1 MKWKLTLRYL
11 LSTVVVAMIVVQLNI
26 IIAILITISLS
37 ADSPKNN
44 YGGLNNVEKF
54 VRDFN
59 NNIFN
64 DTEDIDNVFIND
76 SGKNILKDATA
87 WIQVLDND
95 GKVVYKYNTPKNIQN
110 KYTPIQLINTYKY
123 SGVEGNESTVMAAEK
138 SINDYSY
145 TYLIGFPMGKVS
157 KINLV
162 TETESIGNVISKV
175 ILSIIVVDFIVAGII
190 GYIFSK
196 SLTKPVK
203 NIIGGVEDLA
213 DGNYE
218 SYYKEKGIYKPVFN
232 KLNNLAD
239 TLKENE
245 RERKKIESMRSEWI
259 ANISH
264 DIKTPLA
271 SIKGYAELMSSEYD
285 IEADEVSQYAEI
297 IDSKANYIKEL
308 VDDLNLTMKLKD
320 GYSNISR
327 EEKNIVYLVR
337 GCIIDIL
344 NDPKY
349 AHVDIDFDSN
359 EDKVLLEIDEL
370 LIKRVINNILY
381 NSIIHNNED
390 VSIKV
395 NIILNNKTHIII
407 KDNGKGISQED
418 LKYIFE
424 RYYRGTNT
432 GDAHK
437 GSGLG
442 MAISRDIVKAHSG
455 DIKIESTL
463 GIGTKIEIIL

>member
-1 MKWKLTLRYL
+1 MKWKLTLKYL
-11 LSTVVVAMIVVQLNI
+11 LSTVLVAMIVVQLNI
-26 IIAILITISLS
+26 VIAISISVMLS
-37 ADSPKNN
+37 ADSQKNDYSGIN
-44 YGGLNNVEKF
+44 SLQEF

-59 NNIFN
+59 VNIFN
-64 DTEDIDNVFIND
+64 DTSDISNVFIND
-76 SGKNILKDATA
+76 NGKDILKKATA
-87 WIQVLDND
+87 WIQILDND
-95 GKVVYKYNTPKNIQN
+95 GKMIYGYNTPEKIRD
-110 KYTPIQLINTYKY
+110 KYTPVQLINTYKY
-123 SGVEGNESTVMAAEK
+123 SGVEGNESTVMVAEK
-138 SINDYSY
+138 NINNYSY
-145 TYLIGFPMGKVS
+145 TYLIGFPRGNVS

-162 TETESIGNVISKV
+162 TETELAREVISKV
-175 ILSIIVVDFIVAGII
+175 ILSIIVVDVIVATII

-203 NIIGGVEDLA
+203 SIIGGVEDLA
-213 DGNYE
+213 GGNYE

-245 RERKKIESMRSEWI
+245 RERKKIESMKNEWI

-271 SIKGYAELMSSEYD
+271 SIKGYAELMSSDYD
-285 IEADEVSQYAEI
+285 IEVDEVSQYAEI

-327 EEKNIVYLVR
+327 EEKNIVSLVR

-344 NDPKY
+344 NDPRY
-349 AHVDIDFDSN
+349 NYVDIDFDSN
-359 EDKVLLEIDEL
+359 EDSIILKIDEL
-370 LIKRVINNILY
+370 LMKRVINNILY

-395 NIILNNKTHIII
+395 NIILNKRTHIII
-407 KDNGKGISQED
+407 EDNGKGISEED

-432 GDAHK
+432 GHAHK

-442 MAISRDIVKAHSG
+442 MAISRDIVKAHNG
-455 DIKIESTL
+455 DIKVGSKL
-463 GIGTKIEIIL
+463 GVGTKIEITL

>member
-11 LSTVVVAMIVVQLNI
+11 LSTVIVALIVVQLNI
-26 IIAILITISLS
+26 VIAISIFVKLSLG
-37 ADSPKNN
+37 PTKND
-44 YGGLNNVEKF
+44 YGGLNNVENF
-54 VRDFN
+54 VRGFN
-59 NNIFN
+59 NSIFN
-64 DTEDIDNVFIND
+64 DTDDIYNVSIND
-76 SGKNILKDATA
+76 DGKKVLKKATA
-87 WIQVLDND
+87 WIQILDAN
-95 GKVVYKYNTPKNIQN
+95 GKVIYQYNTPKNIQN

-123 SGVEGNESTVMAAEK
+123 SGVEGNGSTVMVAEK
-138 SINDYSY
+138 NINKYSY
-145 TYLIGFPMGKVS
+145 TYLIGFPMHKVS
-157 KINLV
+157 KINIT
-162 TETESIGNVISKV
+162 TEAGSIGDVISKV
-175 ILSIIVVDFIVAGII
+175 TLSIITVDIIIAAII

-203 NIIGGVEDLA
+203 SIIGGVEDLA

-239 TLKENE
+239 TLKSNE
-245 RERKKIESMRSEWI
+245 RERKKIESMRNEWI

-271 SIKGYAELMSSEYD
+271 SIKGYAELMSSGYD
-285 IEADEVSQYAEI
+285 IESDEVSQYAEI

-327 EEKNIVYLVR
+327 EEKNIVSLVR
-337 GCIIDIL
+337 VCIIDIL

-349 AHVDIDFDSN
+349 SHVDIDFDSE
-359 EDKVLLEIDEL
+359 EDNIVLKIDEL
-370 LIKRVINNILY
+370 LMKRVINNILY
-381 NSIIHNNED
+381 NSVIHNNEN

-395 NIILNNKTHIII
+395 NIILDEKTHIII
-407 KDNGKGISQED
+407 EDNGKGISEED

-432 GDAHK
+432 GHAHK

-442 MAISRDIVKAHSG
+442 MAISRDIVKAHNG
-455 DIKIESTL
+455 DIKVESNT
-463 GIGTKIEIIL
+463 GTGTKIEIIL

>member
-11 LSTVVVAMIVVQLNI
+11 LSTVLVALIVVQINI
-26 IIAILITISLS
+26 IIAISISVMISL
-37 ADSPKNN
+37 DSQKND
-44 YGGLNNVEKF
+44 YSGFNNVEKF

-59 NNIFN
+59 VNIFN
-64 DTEDIDNVFIND
+64 NTNNISNVFIND
-76 SGKNILKDATA
+76 KGKDVLKKATA
-87 WIQVLDND
+87 WIQILDND
-95 GKVVYKYNTPKNIQN
+95 GKVIYQYNTPGKIRD
-110 KYTPIQLINTYKY
+110 KYTPVQLINTYKY

-138 SINDYSY
+138 NINNYSY
-145 TYLIGFPMGKVS
+145 TYLIGFPMTKVD
-157 KINLV
+157 KINI
-162 TETESIGNVISKV
+162 TTDSDSIWDIISKV
-175 ILSIIVVDFIVAGII
+175 MLSIIVVDVIVATII

-203 NIIGGVEDLA
+203 SIIGGVEDLA
-213 DGNYE
+213 GGNYE

-239 TLKENE
+239 TLKDNE
-245 RERKKIESMRSEWI
+245 RERKKIESMRNEWV

-271 SIKGYAELMSSEYD
+271 SIKGYAELMFSDYD
-285 IEADEVSQYAEI
+285 IEVDEVAQYAEI

-327 EEKNIVYLVR
+327 EEKNIVSLVR

-349 AHVDIDFDSN
+349 SHIDIDFDSE
-359 EDKVLLEIDEL
+359 EDNIVLKIDEL
-370 LIKRVINNILY
+370 LMKRVINNIIY
-381 NSIIHNNED
+381 NSIIHNNEN
-390 VSIKV
+390 VSIKI
-395 NIILNNKTHIII
+395 NIILDKKTHIII
-407 KDNGKGISQED
+407 EDNGKGISEED

-432 GDAHK
+432 GHAHK

-442 MAISRDIVKAHSG
+442 MAISRDIVKAHNG
-455 DIKIESTL
+455 DIKVESKL
-463 GIGTKIEIIL
+463 GTGTKIEIIL

>member
-11 LSTVVVAMIVVQLNI
+11 LSTVLVAMIVVQINI
-26 IIAILITISLS
+26 IIAILISVMISS
-37 ADSPKNN
+37 DSQKND
-44 YGGLNNVEKF
+44 YSGFNNVEKF

-59 NNIFN
+59 INIFN
-64 DTEDIDNVFIND
+64 DTDDINNIFIND
-76 SGKNILKDATA
+76 NGKDVLKKATA
-87 WIQVLDND
+87 WIQILDND
-95 GKVVYKYNTPKNIQN
+95 GKVIYKYNTPEKIQD
-110 KYTPIQLINTYKY
+110 KYTPVQLINTYKY

-138 SINDYSY
+138 NINNYSY
-145 TYLIGFPMGKVS
+145 TYLIGFPMTKVD
-157 KINLV
+157 KINI
-162 TETESIGNVISKV
+162 TTDSDSIGEIISKV
-175 ILSIIVVDFIVAGII
+175 ILSIIVVDVIVATII

-203 NIIGGVEDLA
+203 SIIGGVEDLA
-213 DGNYE
+213 GGNYE

-245 RERKKIESMRSEWI
+245 RERKKIESMRNEWV

-271 SIKGYAELMSSEYD
+271 SIKGYAELMSSDYD
-285 IEADEVSQYAEI
+285 IEVDEVAQYAEI
-297 IDSKANYIKEL
+297 IDSKADYIKEL

-320 GYSNISR
+320 GYSNIYR
-327 EEKNIVYLVR
+327 EEKNIVSLVR

-349 AHVDIDFDSN
+349 SHVDIDFDSE
-359 EDKVLLEIDEL
+359 EDNIVLKIDEL
-370 LIKRVINNILY
+370 LMKRVINNIIY
-381 NSIIHNNED
+381 NSIIHNNEN
-390 VSIKV
+390 VSIKI
-395 NIILNNKTHIII
+395 NIILDKKTHIII
-407 KDNGKGISQED
+407 EDNGKGISEED

-432 GDAHK
+432 GHAHK

-442 MAISRDIVKAHSG
+442 MAISRDIVKAHNG
-455 DIKIESTL
+455 DIKVESKL
-463 GIGTKIEIIL
+463 GTGTKIEIIL

>member
-1 MKWKLTLRYL
+1 MKWKLTLKYL
-11 LSTVVVAMIVVQLNI
+11 LSTVIVAMIVVQLNI
-26 IIAILITISLS
+26 AIAIFISVMIN
-37 ADSPKNN
+37 ADSSQN
-44 YGGLNNVEKF
+44 GHGIFNNVEAF

-59 NNIFN
+59 KNIFN
-64 DTEDIDNVFIND
+64 DTDDINNVYVND
-76 SGKNILKDATA
+76 KGKEILKKDKM
-87 WIQVLDND
+87 WIQILDSD
-95 GKVVYKYNTPKNIQN
+95 GSVIYKYNAPNNIRN
-110 KYTPIQLINTYKY
+110 KYTPVQLINTYKY
-123 SGVEGNESTVMAAEK
+123 AGVEDNKSTVLVAEK
-138 SINDYSY
+138 NINNYSY
-145 TYLIGFPMGKVS
+145 TYLIGFPMNKVS
-157 KINLV
+157 RTSIV
-162 TETESIGNVISKV
+162 TESESLRNIISKV
-175 ILSIIVVDFIVAGII
+175 ILAIIIVDCIVATVI

-203 NIIGGVEDLA
+203 SIIGGVEDLA
-213 DGNYE
+213 GGNYE

-239 TLKENE
+239 TLKSNE
-245 RERKKIESMRSEWI
+245 RERKKIESMRNEWI

-271 SIKGYAELMSSEYD
+271 SIKGYAELMSSGYD
-285 IEADEVSQYAEI
+285 IEVDEVSQYAEI

-327 EEKNIVYLVR
+327 EEKNIVSLVR

-344 NDPKY
+344 NNPKY
-349 AHVDIDFDSN
+349 NNVYIDFN
-359 EDKVLLEIDEL
+359 LKEDNIVLKIDEL
-370 LIKRVINNILY
+370 LMKRAINNLLY

-395 NIILNNKTHIII
+395 NIILDEKTHIII
-407 KDNGKGISQED
+407 EDNGRGISEED

-432 GDAHK
+432 GYAHK

-442 MAISRDIVKAHSG
+442 MAISRDIVKAHNG
-455 DIKIESTL
+455 DIKVESNI
-463 GIGTKIEIIL
+463 GSGTKIEIIL

>member
-1 MKWKLTLRYL
+1 MKWKLTLKYL
-11 LSTVVVAMIVVQLNI
+11 LSTVIVAMIVVQLNI
-26 IIAILITISLS
+26 AIAIFISVMINVN
-37 ADSPKNN
+37 PPHN
-44 YGGLNNVEKF
+44 GHGIFNNVESF

-59 NNIFN
+59 KNIFN
-64 DTEDIDNVFIND
+64 DTYDINNVYVND
-76 SGKNILKDATA
+76 KGKEILKKSSL
-87 WIQVLDND
+87 WIQVLDNN
-95 GKVVYKYNTPKNIQN
+95 GNVIYKYNAPDNIQN
-110 KYTPIQLINTYKY
+110 KYTPVQLINTYKY
-123 SGVEGNESTVMAAEK
+123 SGVEGNKSTVLVAEK
-138 SINDYSY
+138 NINNYSY
-145 TYLIGFPMGKVS
+145 TYLIGFPMTQVD
-157 KINLV
+157 KINI
-162 TETESIGNVISKV
+162 TTDADSIKNIISKV
-175 ILSIIVVDFIVAGII
+175 LLSIIVVDIIVATVI
-190 GYIFSK
+190 GYMFSK

-203 NIIGGVEDLA
+203 SIIGGVEDLA
-213 DGNYE
+213 GGNYE

-245 RERKKIESMRSEWI
+245 RERKKIESMKNEWI

-271 SIKGYAELMSSEYD
+271 SIKGYAELMSSDYD
-285 IEADEVSQYAEI
+285 IESDEVSQYAEI

-327 EEKNIVYLVR
+327 EEKNIVSLVR

-349 AHVDIDFDSN
+349 SHVDIDFNSS
-359 EDKVLLEIDEL
+359 EDKIILDIDEL
-370 LIKRVINNILY
+370 LMKRVINNILY
-381 NSIIHNNED
+381 NSIIHNDED

-395 NIILNNKTHIII
+395 NVASNEKTHIII
-407 KDNGKGISQED
+407 EDNGKGICQED

-442 MAISRDIVKAHSG
+442 MAISRDIVKAHNG
-455 DIKIESTL
+455 EIKVESNI
-463 GIGTKIEIIL
+463 GIGTKIEMIF

>member
-11 LSTVVVAMIVVQLNI
+11 LSTVLVAMIVVQLNI
-26 IIAILITISLS
+26 ILAISIIFMV
-37 ADSPKNN
+37 
-44 YGGLNNVEKF
+44 GLNSSENNAGVFNSVESF

-59 NNIFN
+59 KNIFN
-64 DTEDIDNVFIND
+64 DTDDINNIFVDDN
-76 SGKNILKDATA
+76 GKKVLKEAKA
-87 WIQVLDND
+87 WIQILDND
-95 GKVVYKYNTPKNIQN
+95 GKVIYEYNTPDNIRN
-110 KYTPIQLINTYKY
+110 EYTPVQLINTYKY
-123 SGVEGNESTVMAAEK
+123 AGVEGNKSTVMAAEK
-138 SINDYSY
+138 NIDNYSY
-145 TYLIGFPMGKVS
+145 TYLIGFPMSKVS
-157 KINLV
+157 KTNLV
-162 TETESIGNVISKV
+162 LEKGATRDVISKI
-175 ILSIIVVDFIVAGII
+175 ILAMIVVDCIVATII

-203 NIIGGVEDLA
+203 SIIGGVEDLA

-218 SYYKEKGIYKPVFN
+218 SYYKEKGVYKPVFN

-239 TLKENE
+239 TLKSNE
-245 RERKKIESMRSEWI
+245 RERKKIESMRNEWV

-271 SIKGYAELMSSEYD
+271 SIKGYAELMSSDYD
-285 IEADEVSQYAEI
+285 IEVDEVYQYAEI

-327 EEKNIVYLVR
+327 KEQNIVSLVR

-349 AHVDIDFDSN
+349 SHVDIDFDSE
-359 EDKVLLEIDEL
+359 EDNIVLEVDEL
-370 LIKRVINNILY
+370 LMKRVINNILY

-395 NIILNNKTHIII
+395 NIILSSKTHIII
-407 KDNGKGISQED
+407 EDNGKGISQED
-418 LKYIFE
+418 IKYIFE

-432 GDAHK
+432 GHAHK

-442 MAISRDIVKAHSG
+442 MAISRDIVKAHNG
-455 DIKIESTL
+455 DIKVESKL
-463 GIGTKIEIIL
+463 GVGTKIEIIL

>member
-11 LSTVVVAMIVVQLNI
+11 LSTVIVAMIVVQINI
-26 IIAILITISLS
+26 IIAISISVMLS
-37 ADSPKNN
+37 SDSAKND

-59 NNIFN
+59 DNIFN
-64 DTEDIDNVFIND
+64 DTEDINNISIND
-76 SGKNILKDATA
+76 NGKNVLKKATA
-87 WIQVLDND
+87 WIQILDND
-95 GKVVYKYNTPKNIQN
+95 GRVIYQYNTPEKIQD
-110 KYTPIQLINTYKY
+110 KYTPVQLINTYKY
-123 SGVEGNESTVMAAEK
+123 SGVEGNESTVMVAEK
-138 SINDYSY
+138 NIKNYSY
-145 TYLIGFPMGKVS
+145 TYLIGFPMHKVS
-157 KINLV
+157 KINIT
-162 TETESIGNVISKV
+162 TESESIGEVISKV
-175 ILSIIVVDFIVAGII
+175 IFSIIIVDIIVAAII

-203 NIIGGVEDLA
+203 SIIGGVEDLA
-213 DGNYE
+213 GGNYE
-218 SYYKEKGIYKPVFN
+218 SYYREKGIYKPVFN

-245 RERKKIESMRSEWI
+245 RERKKIESMKNEWI

-271 SIKGYAELMSSEYD
+271 SIKGYAELMSSDYD
-285 IEADEVSQYAEI
+285 IESDEVYQYAEI

-327 EEKNIVYLVR
+327 DEKNIVSLVR

-344 NDPKY
+344 NDPRY
-349 AHVDIDFDSN
+349 DHVDIDFNSN
-359 EDKVLLEIDEL
+359 EESIILKIDEL
-370 LIKRVINNILY
+370 LMKRVINNILY

-395 NIILNNKTHIII
+395 NIIMNKKAHIII
-407 KDNGKGISQED
+407 EDNGKGISKED

-432 GDAHK
+432 GHAHK

-442 MAISRDIVKAHSG
+442 MAISRDIVKAHNG
-455 DIKIESTL
+455 DIEVESNL
-463 GIGTKIEIIL
+463 GTGTKIEIIL

>member
-1 MKWKLTLRYL
+1 MKWKLTLKYL
-11 LSTVVVAMIVVQLNI
+11 LSTVIVAMIVVQLNI
-26 IIAILITISLS
+26 AIAIFISVMINVN
-37 ADSPKNN
+37 PPHN
-44 YGGLNNVEKF
+44 GHGIFNNVELF

-59 NNIFN
+59 KNIFN
-64 DTEDIDNVFIND
+64 DTYDINNVYVND
-76 SGKNILKDATA
+76 KGKEILKKSSL
-87 WIQVLDND
+87 WIQVLDNN
-95 GKVVYKYNTPKNIQN
+95 GNVIYKYNTPDNIQN
-110 KYTPIQLINTYKY
+110 KYTPVQLINTYKY
-123 SGVEGNESTVMAAEK
+123 SGVEGNKSTVLVAEK
-138 SINDYSY
+138 NINNYSY
-145 TYLIGFPMGKVS
+145 TYLIGFPMTQVD
-157 KINLV
+157 KINI
-162 TETESIGNVISKV
+162 TTDADSIKNIISKV
-175 ILSIIVVDFIVAGII
+175 LLSIIVVDIIVATVI
-190 GYIFSK
+190 GYMFSK

-203 NIIGGVEDLA
+203 SIIGGVEDLA
-213 DGNYE
+213 SGNYE

-245 RERKKIESMRSEWI
+245 RERKKIESMKNEWI

-271 SIKGYAELMSSEYD
+271 SIKGYAELMSSDYD
-285 IEADEVSQYAEI
+285 IESDEVSQYAEI

-327 EEKNIVYLVR
+327 EEKNIVSLVR

-349 AHVDIDFDSN
+349 SHVDIDFNSS
-359 EDKVLLEIDEL
+359 EDKIILDIDEL
-370 LIKRVINNILY
+370 LMKRVINNILY
-381 NSIIHNNED
+381 NSIIHNDED

-395 NIILNNKTHIII
+395 NVASNEKTHIII
-407 KDNGKGISQED
+407 EDNGKGICQED

-442 MAISRDIVKAHSG
+442 MAISRDIVKAHNG
-455 DIKIESTL
+455 EIKVESNI